1 MSGSGLVL
9 ILVPIGQEMARV
21 FGTQVKIS
29 PCIVTK
35 LRFLFI
41 QISTNVQSLHHF
53 QTEEM
58 KPIFKVVT
66 RRPAVK
72 TM

>member
-9 ILVPIGQEMARV
+9 ILVPIGQEMA
-21 FGTQVKIS
+21 QVKIS

-58 KPIFKVVT
+58 KPIFKAVT